1 MRIALLADIHGN
13 LAALQAVLADI
24 QATGGADTILV
35 LGDIAMLGPQPAEV
49 IATLRQAGCVAI
61 QGNTDAWYNEAFAQ
75 VHLNTHQANHC
86 YWARPYLGEENIRY
100 LLDLPFS
107 WEGDF
112 SDGERLLAVHGS
124 PRRIDEPIHPEAD
137 KDELDEILAGV
148 RASVV
153 ACGHTHRAMVRRHRD
168 IILINP
174 GTVGNPIPPELDP
187 RATYALL
194 TCQKGRLEVSLRRV
208 AYNPEP
214 TLAVALE
221 RQMPGATQWV
231 AKFRRMERGMI

>member
-1 MRIALLADIHGN
+1 MADIHGN

-49 IATLRQAGCVAI
+49 IAALRQAGCVVI
-61 QGNTDAWYNEAFAQ
+61 QGNTDTWYNEALAQ
-75 VHLNTHQANHC
+75 APPNQANHC
-86 YWARPYLGEENIRY
+86 LWARPYLGEENIRY
-100 LLDLPFS
+100 LLGLPFS
-107 WEGDF
+107 WEGDLG
-112 SDGERLLAVHGS
+112 DGERLLAVHGS
-124 PRRIDEPIHPEAD
+124 PRRIDEPIHPETG
-137 KDELDEILAGV
+137 KDELDEILTGV
-148 RASVV
+148 AASVV

-168 IILINP
+168 ITLINP
-174 GTVGNPIPPELDP
+174 GTVGNPIPPEPDP

-194 TCQKGRLEVSLRRV
+194 TCHKGRLEVSIRRI

-214 TLAVALE
+214 TLTVALE

-231 AKFRRMERGMI
+231 AKFRKMVSV